1 MNINLEI
8 TPAEWQVMR
17 VVWSLRQTTS
27 SQIIEILQKK
37 LTGNQQRLRLYFD
50 AWLIKKPY
58 LPLVKDVDLSMSPS
72 FLNNKR
78 WIKQRTTYLIIFV
91 NDMSEAHLNM

>member
-37 LTGNQQRLRLYFD
+37 VDWKPAT
-50 AWLIKKPY
+50 IKTL

>member
-1 MNINLEI
+1 MNIDLEI
-8 TPAEWQVMR
+8 TPAEWQIMR

-37 LTGNQQRLRLYFD
+37 VDWKPATIKTLLRRLVD
-50 AWLIKKPY
+50 KKPY

-72 FLNNKR
+72 FLNNKQWTKR
-78 WIKQRTTYLIIFV
+78 QITYLIIFV
-91 NDMSEAHLNM
+91 NDMLEAPLNM

>member
-37 LTGNQQRLRLYFD
+37 VDWKPATIKTLLRRLVD
-50 AWLIKKPY
+50 KKA
-58 LPLVKDVDLSMSPS
+58 LSATRQGRGFIYEPS